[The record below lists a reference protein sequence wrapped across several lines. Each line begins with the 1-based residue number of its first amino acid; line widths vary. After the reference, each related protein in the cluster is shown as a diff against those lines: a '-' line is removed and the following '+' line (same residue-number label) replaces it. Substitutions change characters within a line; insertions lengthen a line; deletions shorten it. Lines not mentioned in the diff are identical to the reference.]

1 MMKTTT
7 HKILIAMA
15 LLFFTGAMNARD
27 IYFDED
33 FSDGAIPAG
42 WTTDDASGQNALW
55 TYCADPNSG
64 QVNGCPRLW
73 DDALNLQGPFAATTA
88 TNGFMTLDSDAYGNL
103 PTNHFSQLTT
113 PVIDLTG
120 TTAVYIEFNGH
131 IGAFTVDP
139 NVGALLQ
146 VSSDGGSSWT
156 DLVPYPTLVAGPPAP
171 PDVRWSF
178 NPSMTS
184 IDISSL
190 VAGQANV
197 LLRWQ
202 WEGNFEYHW
211 NLDDVVLTNL
221 PDLIFA
227 DGLDTTPP

>member
-73 DDALNLQGPFAATTA
+73 DDALNLQGPFAAT
-88 TNGFMTLDSDAYGNL
+88 
-103 PTNHFSQLTT
+103 
-113 PVIDLTG
+113 I
-120 TTAVYIEFNGH
+120 
-131 IGAFTVDP
+131 
-139 NVGALLQ
+139 
-146 VSSDGGSSWT
+146 GGSGCGKG
-156 DLVPYPTLVAGPPAP
+156 TL
-171 PDVRWSF
+171 
-178 NPSMTS
+178 
-184 IDISSL
+184 
-190 VAGQANV
+190 
-197 LLRWQ
+197 
-202 WEGNFEYHW
+202 
-211 NLDDVVLTNL
+211 
-221 PDLIFA
+221 
-227 DGLDTTPP
+227 